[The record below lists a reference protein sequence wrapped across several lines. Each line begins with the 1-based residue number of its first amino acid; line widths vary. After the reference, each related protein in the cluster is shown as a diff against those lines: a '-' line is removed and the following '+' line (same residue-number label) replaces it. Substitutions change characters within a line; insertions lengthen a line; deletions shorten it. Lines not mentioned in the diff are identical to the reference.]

1 MKKNEKLRFIVSI
14 FLAILLLAITM
25 LIAGKIIAGKKKPET
40 VVNQVVKPVYVDT
53 VTNQT
58 IALNMNVNGSIEAY
72 RKVELFAEVQGVLKP
87 NGKLFKAGESYSSG
101 STILSI
107 DDSEFRASIVAQRS
121 TLYNQIMSAMPDMQL
136 DYPGAFPKWQA
147 YLNSFNV
154 NSSLPSLPSFD
165 SDQEKYYINSRSI
178 ITSFYNIKNLE
189 ERLSKYQISAPF
201 SGIVTEAL
209 VNNGT
214 LIRSGQKLGEFID
227 PSRYELAI
235 SLGESFKDLVRIG
248 NSVKLNNIDNTQS
261 FTGRVSRINNVV
273 DPNTQSIQVFIEV
286 SSNKLSEGMYLEAQ
300 LEGQKVSGVYE
311 IPRKLLVNNKEL
323 FIVIDDKLKKV
334 PVNII
339 HFTKETA
346 LIKDLAEGT
355 ILLKKNV
362 PGAYDGMLVTIAK

>member
-1 MKKNEKLRFIVSI
+1 
-14 FLAILLLAITM
+14 M